1 MSGRA
6 DVPEREASSLADG
19 ERHKA
24 SRVAPLTDV
33 RRSARCIVWLLRL
46 IVLLALAPRAASA
59 CAVCGAAD
67 KTLAARGEEVPFA
80 GRVRAT
86 LDGRAAAFAAR
97 RAPLRV
103 VELRLVPGAAIAL
116 DEDVLLSAELPL
128 LRRSLVSEGA
138 APRLTADR
146 LMLGDFE
153 ARASYVGYRTRAHR
167 LSFHGSAKAPTA
179 PIDRDPSGGFVPTDL
194 QPGCGSIVPAVGA
207 TYTVTG
213 PLLTLW
219 TSASL
224 LMPVSVR
231 GGPHPGDSLRASA
244 TAQLQPHRLLAGR
257 ASVHGRL
264 DSAGDVDDRVD
275 PRSGGAS
282 VFLASELVASPVDD
296 LVVSVGAAFP
306 LVQETRGHRVTA
318 PIALVGIG
326 LDL

>member
-97 RAPLRV
+97 HAPLRV

-219 TSASL
+219 TSASF

-231 GGPHPGDSLRASA
+231 GGPHGDFAPRVGGRRSSSRIASA
-244 TAQLQPHRLLAGR
+244 GAR
-257 ASVHGRL
+257 
-264 DSAGDVDDRVD
+264 
-275 PRSGGAS
+275 RSTGAS
-282 VFLASELVASPVDD
+282 TRPATSTTKSIHAPAAPRCSSRRSSSRARWTTSSSASAQPSRSSRRRE
-296 LVVSVGAAFP
+296 
-306 LVQETRGHRVTA
+306 VTA
-318 PIALVGIG
+318 
-326 LDL
+326 